1 MDKLFNFF
9 LNIYNSIARR
19 LIKKNKHFPPKV
31 SYVLVH
37 SDIFIDLH
45 NWIKNLW
52 WGSYAEDEKTSW
64 MDEKCVQNT
73 PSYLVFNTKK
83 DPKINEHTG
92 ELMPYSRG
100 SIQRKEPI
108 RNYGAI
114 EVVAKIYPSKGMWHA
129 PLWFVAAGEGSEIK
143 VLPEIDVA
151 EVYTKGNPNKIEAK
165 TNLHYGEDY
174 EENSKKI
181 GAKTHH
187 IPNMN
192 RFVSYGL
199 VWLEDKLEI
208 YYDGWLVR
216 RIKDKSILK
225 RLEKGIIP
233 IINTSVNPNQPFTD
247 GLMEVKSFKVWEL

>member
-9 LNIYNSIARR
+9 LNIYNSIGRR
-19 LIKKNKHFPPKV
+19 LNKRVKPFPPK
-31 SYVLVH
+31 YGYKLVH
-37 SDIFIDLH
+37 SDLFVNLD

-52 WGSYAEDEKTSW
+52 WGSYAKYEKVSW
-64 MDEKCVQNT
+64 MNPNCVEKVG
-73 PSYLVFNTKK
+73 SSLVFYTKK
-83 DPKINEHTG
+83 QPKINEHTG
-92 ELMPYSRG
+92 KVMPYSRG

-165 TNLHYGEDY
+165 TNIHYGEDY
-174 EENSKKI
+174 GVNSKNI

-187 IPNMN
+187 IPNMD

-199 VWLEDKLEI
+199 VWLEDRLEI

-216 RIKDKSILK
+216 RITDESILN
-225 RLEKGIIP
+225 RLKDGIIP